1 MRVGKGVSLLYRVS
15 LPHTSEGLEEKERI
29 MFDRTV
35 ANWQVPQACTPE
47 ASWNKLQT
55 RLEARSTTKVVPLFR
70 RTAVWAAAACIAAVV
85 FFAATYSGQKQVEFT
100 ASTYEQVVLPDR
112 SVVHLTPGSSVSYT
126 TAWDER
132 EVSLDGEAF
141 FEVEKGETFTVRTAS
156 GDVSV
161 LGTSF
166 NVYAQPH
173 GFAVECITGK
183 VKVEAGDEAQT
194 IVAGQAVKTRSGVL
208 SAPYEHG
215 LTSPSWQAGDEVNY
229 TNADISRVIDHVM
242 QRYGVIVRLDDK
254 LRESGKEFSGTFTD
268 SGALETLTLLALV
281 LDLELEQI
289 DENSFALR
297 ASK

>member
-1 MRVGKGVSLLYRVS
+1 
-15 LPHTSEGLEEKERI
+15 
-29 MFDRTV
+29 MFERTV

-47 ASWNKLQT
+47 ASWSKLHA
-55 RLEARSTTKVVPLFR
+55 RLEASSTSKVVPLFR
-70 RTAVWAAAACIAAVV
+70 RTAVWVAAACIAAVV
-85 FFAATYSGQKQVEFT
+85 FFAATYSSEKQVEFT
-100 ASTYEQVVLPDR
+100 ANTYEQLVLPDR
-112 SVVHLTPGSSVSYT
+112 SVVHLTPGSSVSYAT
-126 TAWDER
+126 SWNQR
-132 EVSLDGEAF
+132 EVSLKGEAF
-141 FEVEKGETFTVRTAS
+141 FEVEKGKTFTVRTAS

-166 NVYAQPH
+166 NVYAQSL

-183 VKVEAGDEAQT
+183 VKVEAGDEAHA
-194 IVAGQAVKTRSGVL
+194 IVAGQAVKTRSGIL

-242 QRYGVIVRLDDK
+242 QRYGVIVRLDDT
-254 LRESGKEFSGTFTD
+254 LRESGKEFSGSFTD

-289 DENSFALR
+289 DEKSFTLR

>member
-1 MRVGKGVSLLYRVS
+1 
-15 LPHTSEGLEEKERI
+15 

-35 ANWQVPQACTPE
+35 ADWQVPQACTPE
-47 ASWNKLQT
+47 ASWEKLQA
-55 RLEARSTTKVVPLFR
+55 RLDTHSTTKVVPMFR
-70 RTAVWAAAACIAAVV
+70 RATVWVAAACVAAVV
-85 FFAATYSGQKQVEFT
+85 FFAATYSDEAQIEFV

-112 SVVHLTPGSSVSYT
+112 SVVHLTPGSSVAYT
-126 TAWDER
+126 TAWDQR
-132 EVSLDGEAF
+132 EVTLKGEAF
-141 FEVEKGETFTVRTAS
+141 FEVAKGETFTVRTAA

-166 NVYAQPH
+166 NVYAQPQ

-183 VKVEAGDEAQT
+183 VKVAAGEAAQT

-208 SAPYEHG
+208 SAPYDHG
-215 LTSPSWQAGDEVNY
+215 LTTPSWQASNEVNY

-242 QRYGVIVRLDDK
+242 QRYDVNVRLDDT
-254 LRESGKEFSGTFTD
+254 LRESGKEFSGSFTD

-281 LDLELEQI
+281 LDLEVEQI
-289 DENSFALR
+289 DEKSFALR

>member
-1 MRVGKGVSLLYRVS
+1 MYRIS
-15 LPHTSEGLEEKERI
+15 LPHTLEGLEEKDRI

-35 ANWQVPQACTPE
+35 ANWQVPQASTPE
-47 ASWNKLQT
+47 ASWNKLQA
-55 RLEARSTTKVVPLFR
+55 RLESSSTTKVVPLFR
-70 RTAVWAAAACIAAVV
+70 RTAVWVAAACIAAVV

-132 EVSLDGEAF
+132 EVSLEGEAF
-141 FEVEKGETFTVRTAS
+141 FEVEKGKTFTVRTAS

-166 NVYAQPH
+166 NVYVQPL

-242 QRYGVIVRLDDK
+242 QRYGVIVRLDDT

-297 ASK
+297 VSK